1 MDALWIM
8 LKNVI
13 IFVALALPGY
23 ILVKSKTLDEKQS
36 GALSKLLTYV
46 GMPFLILSST
56 LNVSFAGDFLRSIIL
71 VAVFGIAFIVLM
83 FFITALLTK
92 KESEE
97 KRRGMM
103 RFCMAFANN
112 GFLGIPL
119 AKAVFGNSPVVTY
132 LIVLNILT
140 NVLMF
145 TLGVYLISGDKNAI
159 SIKKALL
166 SPVLIAFIIGIIF
179 NLLKV
184 NTHLPEVGEY
194 STYFSNIVTPLSMT
208 ILGMKMAGVRF
219 AKLFSSWRAYYV
231 SAIKLV
237 AFPVLGIALTFALG
251 LIFTVTADM
260 ILGVFIAFAVPTA
273 GLASAFAD
281 QHAGDTENAV
291 VYTLSTTIL
300 SILTLPLLYWA
311 LTALL

>member
-23 ILVKSKTLDEKQS
+23 ILVKSKTLQEKQS
-36 GALSKLLTYV
+36 GALSKLLTFV

-56 LNVSFAGDFLRSIIL
+56 LNVTFAGDFLKSIIL
-71 VAVFGIAFIVLM
+71 VAVFGILFILLM

-92 KESEE
+92 KETEE
-97 KRRGMM
+97 KRKGMM

-159 SIKKALL
+159 SLKKALL
-166 SPVLIAFIIGIIF
+166 SPVLIAFVVGIIL
-179 NLLKV
+179 NLCKV
-184 NTHLPEVGEY
+184 TKVLPETLEY

-208 ILGMKMAGVRF
+208 ILGMKMAGVEF
-219 AKLFSSWRAYYV
+219 VKLFSSWRAYYV
-231 SAIKLV
+231 SAIKLI
-237 AFPVLGIALTFALG
+237 AFPVLGVALGFALG
-251 LIFTVTADM
+251 LVFTVTADM
-260 ILGVFIAFAVPTA
+260 LLGVFIAFAVPTA

-281 QHAGDTENAV
+281 QHNGDTKNAV
-291 VYTLSTTIL
+291 VYTLATTIL

>member
-23 ILVKSKTLDEKQS
+23 ILVKSKTLEEKQS

-56 LNVSFAGDFLRSIIL
+56 LNVSFAGDFLKSILL
-71 VAVFGIAFIVLM
+71 VAVFGIAFIVLT
-83 FFITALLTK
+83 FFVTALLTK
-92 KESEE
+92 KESDE
-97 KRRGMM
+97 KRKGMM
-103 RFCMAFANN
+103 RFCMAFSNN

-166 SPVLIAFIIGIIF
+166 SPVLIAFVVGIIL
-179 NLLKV
+179 NLVKV
-184 NTHLPEVGEY
+184 HEHLPELGEY

-219 AKLFSSWRAYYV
+219 IKLFAGWRAYYV

-237 AFPVLGIALTFALG
+237 GVPALSIALAFALR
-251 LIFTVTADM
+251 LVFAVSSEM

-281 QHAGDTENAV
+281 QHKGDTENAV
-291 VYTLSTTIL
+291 VFTLATTIL
-300 SILTLPLLYWA
+300 SIVTLPLLYWA